1 MQWSYANTKH
11 GRLHYA
17 EAGAGPALLLLPSA
31 GRSGHVFDG
40 LVQLL
45 SPDFHVIAVDM
56 LGCGNAD
63 PIPPGAGI
71 ETFAECIVDLLDHL
85 HIRQAHIYG
94 FHIGNKIAAALASRW
109 PDRVDH
115 VVLAG
120 QSHSLIPEKSKR
132 ESTIYGNVSSN
143 FPDQGADDSQNRL
156 KQWAAA
162 YRRLTDFWWHES
174 ILSNAH
180 DPKVFEQARLAV
192 LDRIQ
197 SQNSVVAIYE
207 AVLSY
212 DLEAGMRGI
221 RAKTLII
228 EAVTGSED
236 SQIGR
241 QGEAILRIMPHA
253 QLALIQE
260 SEAPKHAV
268 TLAEHYPQIAQLV
281 RSFIQSGTAQT

>member
-1 MQWSYANTKH
+1 MQWSYASTRH

-17 EAGAGPALLLLPSA
+17 EAGSGPALLLLPSA
-31 GRSGHVFDG
+31 GRSGRVFDG
-40 LVQLL
+40 LIQLL
-45 SPDFHVIAVDM
+45 APDFHVIAVDM

-71 ETFAECIVDLLDHL
+71 TSFAECLVDLLDHL
-85 HIRQAHIYG
+85 KLAQAHVYG
-94 FHIGNKIAAALASRW
+94 FHIGNKIAAALAAGW
-109 PDRVDH
+109 PDRVGH
-115 VVLAG
+115 VILAG

-132 ESTIYGNVSSN
+132 EKTIYGNVSSN
-143 FPDQGADDSQNRL
+143 FPDQGGDDSQNRL

-180 DPKVFEQARLAV
+180 DPQVFEQARLAV

-221 RAKTLII
+221 RAKTLVI

-241 QGEAILRIMPHA
+241 QGDAILRIIPGA
-253 QLALIQE
+253 RLAVIQE
-260 SEAPKHAV
+260 SEGPKHAV
-268 TLAEHYPQIAQLV
+268 TLAEHYPQIAELV
-281 RSFIQSGTAQT
+281 RHFILSGTVQA